1 MKSIFIVGLLSIVL
15 GVLVTYLLMREGKIK
30 DEDQDNIPDVLENK
44 AEEVKQEIKKV
55 VKETKRR
62 SRRVKQELKDVGDAV
77 KEVANQAGDVV
88 DAAKGKKRRGRKPA
102 ANKTSK
108 K

>member
-1 MKSIFIVGLLSIVL
+1 MKSIFIVVLLAIVL
-15 GVLVTYLLMREGKIK
+15 GSLATYLLMRTGLLQ
-30 DEDQDNIPDVLENK
+30 DQDQDNIPDVVEDK
-44 AEEVKQEIKKV
+44 AEEIKEEVKEV

-62 SRRVKQELKDVGDAV
+62 ARRVKQELKDVGEAV

>member
-1 MKSIFIVGLLSIVL
+1 MKSIFIVGFLSIVL
-15 GVLVTYLLMREGKIK
+15 GSLITYLLMRTGLLK
-30 DEDQDNIPDVLENK
+30 DEDQDNIPDVLEDK
-44 AEEVKQEIKKV
+44 AEEVKQEIKKA

-102 ANKTSK
+102 GNKTSK

>member
-1 MKSIFIVGLLSIVL
+1 MKSIFIVVLAAIVL
-15 GVLVTYLLMREGKIK
+15 GTLTTYLLMRAGKIE
-30 DEDQDNIPDVLENK
+30 DEDQDNIPDVLEDK
-44 AEEVKQEIKKV
+44 AEEVKQEVKKV

-62 SRRVKQELKDVGDAV
+62 TRRVKEELKDVGEAV

-102 ANKTSK
+102 AKKTSK